1 MGSWER
7 GGHDMIATYLSNHG
21 QPQLCPC
28 PAAYVLPAH
37 PQIVGILNYF
47 SLWILMTYIV
57 GIRDDIVWNVS
68 CCFKL
73 SRFEPCM
80 RLSVDVRCLNW
91 SNLATLL
98 VKIGQISNMFKTASN
113 MWRFVCCVILIAFFS
128 WMLTRYVCYLLFLFS
143 WFNLFL
149 WSFLFKLKDTQWS
162 GVCMNLNYVKI

>member
-37 PQIVGILNYF
+37 PQIVG
-47 SLWILMTYIV
+47 LMTYIV

-113 MWRFVCCVILIAFFS
+113 MWRFVCCVILIAFFPEC
-128 WMLTRYVCYLLFLFS
+128 WLDMFAICCFYLVGLICFYDPFCS
-143 WFNLFL
+143 
-149 WSFLFKLKDTQWS
+149 S
-162 GVCMNLNYVKI
+162 